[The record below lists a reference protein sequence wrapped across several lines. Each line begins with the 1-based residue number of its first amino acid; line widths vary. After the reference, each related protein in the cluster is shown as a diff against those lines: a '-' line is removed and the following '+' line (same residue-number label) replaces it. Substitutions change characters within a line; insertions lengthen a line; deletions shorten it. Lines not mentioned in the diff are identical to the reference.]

1 MLYIVCFTFHMTQ
14 NRRTGHPSRQLK
26 TAEPEAK
33 DLRVSPL
40 FRALLAQ
47 GLVLSCMIHHL
58 SPMKPNIPYDQFIL
72 LPGFMGHKKNSL
84 EIIREKSWRYLP
96 NRRLIWDN

>member
-1 MLYIVCFTFHMTQ
+1 MTQ

-40 FRALLAQ
+40 FRALLAKAWFY
-47 GLVLSCMIHHL
+47 HA
-58 SPMKPNIPYDQFIL
+58 
-72 LPGFMGHKKNSL
+72 
-84 EIIREKSWRYLP
+84 
-96 NRRLIWDN
+96 